1 MAKILFVSRPAKVR
15 FCELDYEILSREHT
29 VANFGFR
36 FTPLSVLSLFF
47 HMRKNEI
54 VFCWFAGFWSFFCIF
69 FAKLLK
75 KKSIVVP
82 GGFDVANVPK
92 FHYGLMN
99 SPFHRWYV
107 KYILNNCDLAL
118 PVTNANYEEIL
129 AAGKPKKCA
138 MVYCGVELKPNAGQ
152 ITKKKQVLTVGIVN
166 KTSSA
171 RKGHFRF
178 IETARHLPDIPF
190 ILVGRQVD
198 NTIDKL
204 KANAPP
210 NVTFYNFLTDEELY
224 RLFAQSKVYM
234 QLSYHESFGLTVV
247 EAMSMGS
254 TVVVS
259 DNPALAEVVAGTGVV
274 VEIDDYKGIAAKT
287 MQVFDSWPDYNEKA
301 AQRALQFDIKI
312 REQKLL
318 DEVSALILESDRNKK
333 KQ

>member
-15 FCELDYEILSREHT
+15 FRELDYQILSREHT
-29 VANFGFR
+29 VTNFGFK
-36 FTPLSVLSLFF
+36 FTPLSVLSLFV
-47 HMRKNEI
+47 HMRKNDI
-54 VFCWFAGFWSFFCIF
+54 VFCWFAGLWSFFCIF

-92 FHYGLMN
+92 YNYGLTN

-118 PVTNANYEEIL
+118 PITKANYEEVL
-129 AAGKPKKCA
+129 AITKPKKCT
-138 MVYCGVELKPNAGQ
+138 MVYCGVELKPSARQ
-152 ITKKKQVLTVGIVN
+152 LTKKKQVLTVGIVN
-166 KTSSA
+166 KDSSH

-178 IETARHLPDIPF
+178 IETAKYLPDIPF

-210 NVTFYNFLTDEELY
+210 NVTFYDFLNDEELY
-224 RLFAQSKVYM
+224 NLFAQSKVYM
-234 QLSYHESFGLTVV
+234 QLSYHESFGLSVV

-254 TVVVS
+254 TVIVS
-259 DNPALAEVVAGTGVV
+259 DNPALAEVVADTGIVV
-274 VEIDDYKGIAAKT
+274 DIDDYKGIAAKT
-287 MQVFDSWPDYNEKA
+287 MQVFESRPDYNEKA
-301 AQRALQFDIKI
+301 AERALQFDIKI
-312 REQKLL
+312 RERKLL
-318 DEVSALILESDRNKK
+318 DEVDAMISASDGKK
-333 KQ
+333 